1 MKQIQNKTNTM
12 KRIEQ
17 IYGGGDI
24 LEELLRKLYVEQELT
39 IEEIAN
45 KLCLSTGTVYKW
57 LKLADITTRK
67 MKWE

>member
-1 MKQIQNKTNTM
+1 MKIIKNKTNTM
-12 KRIEQ
+12 KRIER
-17 IYGGGDI
+17 IYGDGDI

>member
-1 MKQIQNKTNTM
+1 MKIIKNKTNTM

-17 IYGGGDI
+17 IYGDGDI

-57 LKLADITTRK
+57 LKLTDITTRK